1 MYVNPFQVDNAV
13 KAYVKNS
20 QYEKAASLYKQ
31 INETEKAIKIL
42 LLDKEGKLLPN
53 ALQLALEYNSTEPDV
68 PLETGCSVNEIAQ
81 RTAHYY
87 LQKGKIGKAVDCVE
101 HFSEVKDKVSFFKSA
116 ESKAPQL
123 IDEAVNV
130 LYKAEQYSDLYHL
143 LKGKE
148 KFERGAE
155 IAEKLQNDQVC
166 CEFKLLSVKKKLLR
180 VHEYTKKDK
189 VKEADMLKD
198 ACKKLHR
205 NDITLTRQVDLMCGI
220 LKEEPKACFDVC
232 KIFVKNINHFGAI
245 EALNAAFGLKEPNLN
260 LHKITV
266 IVNCLQIAYKIIYE
280 IKSSTKL
287 SSQHLQ
293 HCRKF
298 YLFEQSENRFFL
310 PPSQFYWLQIL
321 ENKHLPEPDS
331 DGMMQFDALTI
342 YKILEQHI
350 TGIAHKWLLLDLEKA
365 LFNIMNTGEYGS
377 LNSILDKSL
386 DIQKFVKKCYEMS
399 DYLLC
404 CIRLIEIS
412 HCHHENNIKNCD
424 VGGKIDKWEKL
435 SKYASSRIL
444 DIFSPRWRYFLKLSQ
459 TDIELIKKS
468 KITCD
473 CLQNMLHS
481 GDEVTS
487 DINTFLRNW
496 RILKLTG
503 SSTSTLTECLK
514 SEENKLTSKFESK
527 VNDQTNSKIPGPKSE
542 EKPEIE
548 KPEVTPGLVDE
559 ETISKG
565 QKPVLDDK
573 QESKNEKL
581 VKSEEPS
588 TTTEKHKES
597 YEHTENS
604 KKDLKDEETSKD
616 SKENKR
622 KPIVHEKKNEVPAVF
637 IKTESGFAHSFFAWL
652 NSCAHLENGN
662 FMGFAEGVIKR
673 LFILIAK
680 RKSLKPKI
688 TVMNITSVLEVL
700 CIGLFASLKAA
711 ALHTYKTNP
720 LILLPKFYEH
730 FVTSYDPINF
740 TSHAFLDLIATS
752 VAKSEN
758 LEQLY
763 HSCLHLLQRILQ
775 LLLGYIEPSFN
786 VLHHASKGFNIHGF
800 EQCLVLCLNLIG
812 NLWPLLHKGQQGN
825 ILHLS
830 EIMNEVL
837 YSQSEIIEYNFPQLF
852 AIIQDIRKIKSTKD
866 IFTILL
872 NIQESNQSYIV
883 NLQYRIESRVFSFDK
898 IESHQFPTY
907 VFRYS
912 KHVAS
917 NQKKSNQGQ
926 QYQLQ
931 HHKRPT
937 TSIPKTQQLLAN
949 PAGKPMSYITAVKQS
964 MGEVPNISTQLSG
977 VKSTSEMSH
986 ESKNIISKSHQDLGV
1001 SGTCT
1006 EKEKGIP
1013 VTNSELSTE
1022 STQSGYNNTN
1032 ESLKESV
1039 QYNETVLTA
1048 HTPLLT
1054 EYTVPMHSIPR
1065 VTPNI
1070 PDNFKGL
1077 ELTNS
1082 SHQST
1087 LDTPQHNLDGSIKLT
1102 IQKHKHDQ
1110 RTMLS
1115 PPPFQLRS
1123 NVEDFEVTVDQT
1135 QVFHDKI
1142 TSTNAELQPLSTT
1155 AAYSELP
1162 DVSRSGIDV
1171 ETTAPY
1177 AFIPTNS
1184 HHDPD
1189 QLQHAYAAS
1198 QSAVMENTVPF
1209 QSRLKPDAESF
1220 VPAGISNHS
1229 IPSTLSI
1236 NPRQV
1241 QQSTL
1246 QTMHLPSNN
1255 YQPASQSNQQQPSFP
1270 TAAYGINII
1279 PQPLSVPYYPVV
1291 GQYMPT
1297 YGMPGPFLYSQ
1308 PMFFPYQP
1316 FYPSVPWSMDN
1327 ISISPYANQ
1336 VDVELEDL
1344 KYYSSS
1350 STRNVE
1356 ASGNENMSGLP
1367 NDCHA
1372 CGHMHAFED
1381 EKSKVEHY
1389 ASAEHL
1395 KNTKIYS
1402 TYQATI
1408 SKYTKD
1414 IIDDARKIIE
1424 SANTYTGTSHAEL
1437 LIRAQIGKIKEWK
1450 NRFDRERGQIE
1461 DNFNWSA
1468 GQSLVERHTN
1478 ELKHL
1483 KEHYEKLKTFKHKHH

>member
-53 ALQLALEYNSTEPDV
+53 ALQLALEYNSIEPDI
-68 PLETGCSVNEIAQ
+68 PLEIGCSVNEIAQ

-87 LQKGKIGKAVDCVE
+87 LHKGKIGKAVDCVE

-166 CEFKLLSVKKKLLR
+166 CEFLLLSVKKKLLR
-180 VHEYTKKDK
+180 VDEYTKEDK
-189 VKEADMLKD
+189 VKEADMLEV
-198 ACKKLHR
+198 ACKKLHH
-205 NDITLTRQVDLMCGI
+205 NDITLKLQVELICGI

-260 LHKITV
+260 LRKITV

-280 IKSSTKL
+280 TKSYTKL

-298 YLFEQSENRFFL
+298 YLFEQSEDTFFL
-310 PPSQFYWLQIL
+310 PPDQFYWVHTL

-350 TGIAHKWLLLDLEKA
+350 TGIAHKWLLLDLEKV
-365 LFNIMNTGEYGS
+365 LFNIMTTGEYSS

-386 DIQKFVKKCYEMS
+386 DIQEFVKKHYEMS

-404 CIRLIEIS
+404 CIQLIEIS
-412 HCHHENNIKNCD
+412 HCHHGNNIKNCD
-424 VGGKIDKWEKL
+424 IGGKIDKWEKL
-435 SKYASSRIL
+435 SKYVSLRIL
-444 DIFSPRWRYFLKLSQ
+444 DIFSPQWRYFLKLSQ
-459 TDIELIKKS
+459 NDIELIKKS

-473 CLQNMLHS
+473 WLQNMLHS

-496 RILKLTG
+496 CILKLTG

-527 VNDQTNSKIPGPKSE
+527 VNDQTNSRIPGPKSK
-542 EKPEIE
+542 EKPKIE
-548 KPEVTPGLVDE
+548 KPEVTPGPVDE

-565 QKPVLDDK
+565 QKPVLDGK

-604 KKDLKDEETSKD
+604 KKDLKDEEILKD
-616 SKENKR
+616 SKENNR
-622 KPIVHEKKNEVPAVF
+622 KPNVHEKKNEVPPLF
-637 IKTESGFAHSFFAWL
+637 IKTESGFSHSFDIWL
-652 NSCAHLENGN
+652 QSCAHLEDGN
-662 FMGFAEGVIKR
+662 FMGFAEGVKR

-680 RKSLKPKI
+680 RKALKTKI

-711 ALHTYKTNP
+711 AGLLAYKTNP
-720 LILLPKFYEH
+720 LIVFPKFYKH
-730 FVTSYDPINF
+730 LVTSYDPINF
-740 TSHAFLDLIATS
+740 TSHAFLDLLTNS

-758 LEQLY
+758 LKQLY
-763 HSCLHLLQRILQ
+763 DSCLYLLQRILQ
-775 LLLGYIEPSFN
+775 LLLGNIEPSFN
-786 VLHHASKGFNIHGF
+786 VLRHASSTSVTNHGF
-800 EQCLVLCLNLIG
+800 ERCLVLCLSLFG
-812 NLWPLLHKGQQGN
+812 NLWPLLHGVRQEN
-825 ILHLS
+825 ILDLC
-830 EIMNEVL
+830 EIMIKVL
-837 YSQSEIIEYNFPQLF
+837 YSKSQNIIDNSPQLF
-852 AIIQDIRKIKSTKD
+852 AIIQDINKIRSTKS

-872 NIQESNQSYIV
+872 NIQQSNQSYMV
-883 NLQYRIESRVFSFDK
+883 SLQYQIQNKLFSFDK
-898 IESHQFPTY
+898 VESKQFPTY
-907 VFRYS
+907 VFRS
-912 KHVAS
+912 LQHAAS
-917 NQKKSNQGQ
+917 SLQRSSQGQ
-926 QYQLQ
+926 QHQLQ
-931 HHKRPT
+931 HHKKPNA
-937 TSIPKTQQLLAN
+937 SIPKTQQLSGLQLSASLA
-949 PAGKPMSYITAVKQS
+949 GRPMSYTAAVKQS
-964 MGEVPNISTQLSG
+964 MTKVSTQISG
-977 VKSTSEMSH
+977 EKSTSEMAH
-986 ESKNIISKSHQDLGV
+986 ESQNVISESHQDDEISSTL
-1001 SGTCT
+1001 T
-1006 EKEKGIP
+1006 EKEKNIP

-1022 STQSGYNNTN
+1022 SSQSGYNMN
-1032 ESLKESV
+1032 ESSE
-1039 QYNETVLTA
+1039 QCNDTVPA
-1048 HTPLLT
+1048 VHTLLT
-1054 EYTVPMHSIPR
+1054 EYTVPMHSTPR

-1077 ELTNS
+1077 ELTSS

-1087 LDTPQHNLDGSIKLT
+1087 LDNPQHNLDGTVELA
-1102 IQKHKHDQ
+1102 IQKHDQ
-1110 RTMLS
+1110 GTMLS
-1115 PPPFQLRS
+1115 PRPFQLRS
-1123 NVEDFEVTVDQT
+1123 NVEVTVDQT

-1142 TSTNAELQPLSTT
+1142 TSTNAELQPLSTP
-1155 AAYSELP
+1155 AAYSGLP
-1162 DVSRSGIDV
+1162 DVLHSGIDV

-1198 QSAVMENTVPF
+1198 QSAVKENTVPF
-1209 QSRLKPDAESF
+1209 QSGLKPDAESF

-1229 IPSTLSI
+1229 VPSTSSI

-1255 YQPASQSNQQQPSFP
+1255 YQPASQPNQQPSFP

-1297 YGMPGPFLYSQ
+1297 HGMPGPFLYSQ

-1350 STRNVE
+1350 NTRNVE

-1395 KNTKIYS
+1395 KNTELYS
-1402 TYQATI
+1402 AYQGTI
-1408 SKYTKD
+1408 SKYAKD
-1414 IIDDARKIIE
+1414 IDDARKIID
-1424 SANTYTGTSHAEL
+1424 SANTYTGTSHAKL
-1437 LIRAQIGKIKEWK
+1437 LIRLQIGKIKEWK

-1468 GQSLVERHTN
+1468 GQSLVECHTN
-1478 ELKHL
+1478 ELKNL